1 MDQQDHWDKLREIT
15 SRTLEMTEYV
25 IREVSSIR
33 GAERKPLSFHLV
45 KGKTGPTPGLAAAKV
60 RPPPTA

>member
-1 MDQQDHWDKLREIT
+1 
-15 SRTLEMTEYV
+15 MTEYV